1 LVRKA
6 YLFIEKLSYDPENL
20 SVLAPGKADLEL
32 LAGMLGRAGYACVN
46 IRDDGFTFKEQKTVR
61 LSTLHSSKGLDFPV
75 VLLFLP
81 GLPPRGEYSEEEAER
96 LQRNLIYVAMTRA
109 MDNLNVFTLEAPRE
123 KPMQDLQRVF
133 AEQAAASGS
142 PA

>member
-1 LVRKA
+1 
-6 YLFIEKLSYDPENL
+6 
-20 SVLAPGKADLEL
+20 
-32 LAGMLGRAGYACVN
+32 
-46 IRDDGFTFKEQKTVR
+46 
-61 LSTLHSSKGLDFPV
+61 
-75 VLLFLP
+75 
-81 GLPPRGEYSEEEAER
+81 
-96 LQRNLIYVAMTRA
+96 MTRA